1 MSGQLKEVRERIK
14 SVINT
19 QQITKAMKMVSAAK
33 LRKAQMAIQQA
44 RPYANKL
51 TSMLRNVMMYTDDS
65 NGLVFNRAT
74 EKKRPVVIVVTSN
87 RGLCG
92 AYNSNIVKEAMHH
105 IKENYQ
111 QAIHDRSLR
120 IIPIGK
126 KALDVLKRQFDS
138 SLLIRDFL
146 DLGEKIEVERVYEF
160 ADFLMEQFRVGNFDV
175 VDVSY
180 GRFRNAA
187 MQFPETV
194 QYLPVAPL
202 PKAAEEKHK
211 IIPNYT
217 FEPDEASLLQELVPA
232 ILKVQIHRFL
242 LDNAASEHGARMTA
256 MDKASENADE
266 LLRELRIN
274 YNKAR
279 QAAITTELSEI
290 VAGAA
295 ALGG

>member
-44 RPYANKL
+44 RPYSNKL
-51 TSMLRNVMMYTDDS
+51 TAMLRNVMRYVD
-65 NGLVFNRAT
+65 NGDQLVYNRAT
-74 EKKRPVVIVVTSN
+74 EGLRPAVIIITSN

-92 AYNSNIVKEAMHH
+92 AYNSNIVKEAIHH
-105 IKENYQ
+105 IDTKYA
-111 QAIHDRSLR
+111 QAVQSKSIR

-126 KALDVLKRQFDS
+126 KAVDVLKRHYDPA
-138 SLLIRDFL
+138 LLERKFL
-146 DLGEKIEVERVYEF
+146 DLGERIEMDRVYEF
-160 ADFLMEQFRVGNFDV
+160 ATFLMDEFRSGNFDII
-175 VDVSY
+175 DVSY

-187 MQFPETV
+187 VQIPETV
-194 QYLPVAPL
+194 QYLPVPP
-202 PKAAEEKHK
+202 PKPMKEKK
-211 IIPNYT
+211 QNIVPNYT
-217 FEPDEASLLQELVPA
+217 FEPDEDTLLTELIPA

-266 LLRELRIN
+266 LLKELRIN

-295 ALGG
+295 ALGS